1 MKLNKPSH
9 ATVVAYL
16 ALFAALGGTA
26 IAARDNLGA
35 KELKPLVV
43 RKARV
48 HPDGRRRRCF
58 GSDPMS
64 QQASSSFPAP
74 GGGTRRRWRRHVS
87 RDVVSRR

>member
-1 MKLNKPSH
+1 MKLKKPSH

-43 RKARV
+43 RKDRFKPSGEGGDAAVLARCQNERAV
-48 HPDGRRRRCF
+48 HFRRRRLE
-58 GSDPMS
+58 P
-64 QQASSSFPAP
+64 
-74 GGGTRRRWRRHVS
+74 RRRRATLHS
-87 RDVVSRR
+87 DDQSVVA